1 MCILIRMEILKSR
14 GRKLSKVEIEIPDDR
29 WFRGGLDFRPQ
40 DKQLCVVINKVTGI
54 PMVGIYLENVSID
67 RYSSETSNYFFDVI
81 EVMEFQ
87 IMQRSEAPGF
97 LEMEDVDRWKP
108 LGLPADVNKR
118 ILAEIEKWFEEDE

>member
-1 MCILIRMEILKSR
+1 M
-14 GRKLSKVEIEIPDDR
+14 SKAEIEIPDDR
-29 WFRGGLDFRPQ
+29 WFRGEWQFRPQ

-81 EVMEFQ
+81 EAMEFQ

-108 LGLPADVNKR
+108 LGIPSDVEER

>member
-1 MCILIRMEILKSR
+1 M
-14 GRKLSKVEIEIPDDR
+14 SKVEIEIPDDR
-29 WFRGGLDFRPQ
+29 WFRGEWDFRLK

-81 EVMEFQ
+81 EAMEFQ
-87 IMQRSEAPGF
+87 IMQRLEAPGF

-108 LGLPADVNKR
+108 LGLQSDVEER

>member
-1 MCILIRMEILKSR
+1 M
-14 GRKLSKVEIEIPDDR
+14 SKVQSEISDDR
-29 WFRGGLDFRPQ
+29 WFRGEWQFRPQ

-81 EVMEFQ
+81 EAMEFQ

-108 LGLPADVNKR
+108 LRIPSDVEER
-118 ILAEIEKWFEEDE
+118 ILAEIEEWFEEDDND

>member
-1 MCILIRMEILKSR
+1 M
-14 GRKLSKVEIEIPDDR
+14 SKVEIEIPDDR
-29 WFRGGLDFRPQ
+29 WFSAECNTRPQ
-40 DKQLCVVINKVTGI
+40 DKQLCVVINKITGI

-87 IMQRSEAPGF
+87 IMQRSEDPGF

-108 LGLPADVNKR
+108 LGLPADVNDR
-118 ILAEIEKWFEEDE
+118 VLAEIEKWFE